1 MMRYSVLTVLLCAIA
16 VQAGE
21 RQWRLEREEEGV
33 RVYLADVPGSKYK
46 AYRGVVTINGDLATV
61 KAAQEDVE
69 GSCTWIFSCQQQ
81 RLLATRDDVSEL
93 YTRFAMPWPVK
104 ARDSVIQVTTRTD
117 ADGSVTRLLKA
128 LPDRLPEERDFVR
141 VRRVDGQWQLKP
153 LADGKVEV
161 TYEVHTEPGGSVP
174 SWLANS
180 FVVDA
185 PLQTLQGLREKVEKA
200 LRRELFAK

>member
-1 MMRYSVLTVLLCAIA
+1 MMRYSVLTVLLCATA

-46 AYRGVVTINGDLATV
+46 AYRGVVTINGDLAAM
-61 KAAQEDVE
+61 KAAPEDVE

-81 RLLATRDDVSEL
+81 RLLKGGGDMSEL
-93 YTRFAMPWPVK
+93 YARFEMPWPVK
-104 ARDSVIQVTTRTD
+104 ARDSVIQVATRTD

-128 LPDRLPEERDFVR
+128 LPDRLPAERDFVR
-141 VRRVDGQWQLKP
+141 VQRVDGQWQLKP

-161 TYEVHTEPGGSVP
+161 TYEAHTEPGGSVP

-185 PLQTLQGLREKVEKA
+185 PL
-200 LRRELFAK
+200 

>member
-1 MMRYSVLTVLLCAIA
+1 MMRYSVLTVLLCATA

-46 AYRGVVTINGDLATV
+46 AYRGVVTINGDLAGV

-185 PLQTLQGLREKVEKA
+185 PLQTLQGLRAKVEG
-200 LRRELFAK
+200 R

>member
-1 MMRYSVLTVLLCAIA
+1 
-16 VQAGE
+16 
-21 RQWRLEREEEGV
+21 LEREEEGV
-33 RVYLADVPGSKYK
+33 RYLADVPGSKYK
-46 AYRGVVTINGDLATV
+46 AYRGVVTINGDLAAM
-61 KAAQEDVE
+61 KAAPEDVE

-104 ARDSVIQVTTRTD
+104 ARDSVIQVATRTD

-128 LPDRLPEERDFVR
+128 LPDRLPSERDFVR
-141 VRRVDGQWQLKP
+141 VQRVDGQWQLKP

-161 TYEVHTEPGGSVP
+161 TYEAHTEPGGSVP

-185 PLQTLQGLREKVEKA
+185 PLQTLQGLRAKVEG
-200 LRRELFAK
+200 R

>member
-1 MMRYSVLTVLLCAIA
+1 M
-16 VQAGE
+16 
-21 RQWRLEREEEGV
+21 
-33 RVYLADVPGSKYK
+33 
-46 AYRGVVTINGDLATV
+46 VTINGDLAAV

-69 GSCTWIFSCQQQ
+69 GSCTWVFSCQQQ

-141 VRRVDGQWQLKP
+141 VQRVDGQWQLKP

-161 TYEVHTEPGGSVP
+161 AYEAHTEPGGSVP

-185 PLQTLQGLREKVEKA
+185 PLQTLQGLRAKVEG
-200 LRRELFAK
+200 R

>member
-1 MMRYSVLTVLLCAIA
+1 MMRYSVLTVLLCATA

-46 AYRGVVTINGDLATV
+46 AYRGVVTINGDLAAV

-69 GSCTWIFSCQQQ
+69 GSCTWVFSCQQQ

-141 VRRVDGQWQLKP
+141 VQRVDGQWQLKP

-161 TYEVHTEPGGSVP
+161 AYEAHTEPGGSVP

-185 PLQTLQGLREKVEKA
+185 PLQTLQGLRAKVEG
-200 LRRELFAK
+200 R

>member
-1 MMRYSVLTVLLCAIA
+1 MMRYSVLTVLLCATA

-33 RVYLADVPGSKYK
+33 RVYLADVTGSKYK
-46 AYRGVVTINGDLATV
+46 AFRGVVAIEGDLAAV

-128 LPDRLPEERDFVR
+128 VPDRLPEERDFVR
-141 VRRVDGQWQLKP
+141 VQRVDGQWQLKQ

-161 TYEVHTEPGGSVP
+161 TYEAHTEPGGSVP

-185 PLQTLQGLREKVEKA
+185 PLQTLQGLRAKVEK
-200 LRRELFAK
+200 R

>member
-1 MMRYSVLTVLLCAIA
+1 MMRYSVLTVLLCATA

-185 PLQTLQGLREKVEKA
+185 PLQTLQGLRAKVE
-200 LRRELFAK
+200 RR

>member
-1 MMRYSVLTVLLCAIA
+1 MMRYSVLAMLLCAA
-16 VQAGE
+16 AAQATE
-21 RQWRLEREEEGV
+21 RQWQLEREEEGV
-33 RVYLADVPGSKYK
+33 SVYLADVPGSKYK
-46 AYRGVVTINGDLATV
+46 AYRGVVTINGDLAAV

-69 GSCTWIFSCQQQ
+69 GSCAWIFSCQQQ
-81 RLLATRDDVSEL
+81 RLLETKGDVSEL
-93 YTRFAMPWPVK
+93 YTRFEMPWPVK

-117 ADGSVTRLLKA
+117 ADGSVTRSLKA
-128 LPDRLPEERDFVR
+128 VPDRLPEEKDFVR
-141 VRRVDGQWQLKP
+141 VQRVDGQWQLRP

-185 PLQTLQGLREKVEKA
+185 PLQTLQGLRAKVEK
-200 LRRELFAK
+200 R

>member
-1 MMRYSVLTVLLCAIA
+1 MMRYSVLTVLLCATA

-46 AYRGVVTINGDLATV
+46 AYRGVVTINGDLAAV

-69 GSCTWIFSCQQQ
+69 GSCAWIFSCQQQ
-81 RLLATRDDVSEL
+81 RLLETKGDVSEL
-93 YTRFAMPWPVK
+93 YTRFEMPWPVK

-128 LPDRLPEERDFVR
+128 LPDRLPAERDFVR

-161 TYEVHTEPGGSVP
+161 TYEAHTEPGGSVP
-174 SWLANS
+174 SWLATS
-180 FVVDA
+180 FVFDA
-185 PLQTLQGLREKVEKA
+185 PLQTLQGLRARVEK
-200 LRRELFAK
+200 R